1 MDKYVN
7 SNTSNWTEWGQEPHS
22 IGRRKAE
29 YIFPFANDDERLK
42 NEKIQLIIQYPSK
55 SPD

>member
-7 SNTSNWTEWGQEPHS
+7 SNTSNWTEWGQEPQS

-29 YIFPFANDDERLK
+29 YIFPFANDDERL
-42 NEKIQLIIQYPSK
+42 E
-55 SPD
+55 